1 MIESVN
7 SAIANA
13 SLLRTQIV
21 REVDQLTQ
29 EIEDVNVA
37 ASEAVTVQTTV
48 PSGLSQPIVQILDAN
63 TGDVL
68 SQYPSQGTV
77 EVREKAAE
85 EANKEFFAELYGPA
99 EGEKSPVIVGQKTIG
114 DIEAEQRDAEQ
125 RYITEAQIAIAALY
139 TGSQSGVSPQQL
151 LSTVI

>member
-37 ASEAVTVQTTV
+37 ASATVTVQTTV

-85 EANKEFFAELYGPA
+85 EANQEFFEELYGSA
-99 EGEKSPVIVGQKTIG
+99 EGESPVIVGQKTIG